1 MKLTIEGQRDIEA
14 QLVTYRLTGP
24 GGYLGLSESGRR
36 ITFHED
42 PRHEDVLS
50 VDVDEQV
57 LRDVGL
63 LMDETL

>member
-1 MKLTIEGQRDIEA
+1 MKLTIEGQRDFNA

-42 PRHEDVLS
+42 PQHEDVLS

-63 LMDETL
+63 LEPAP